1 MKIFSG
7 SWHRNQ
13 YLFPIPT
20 GLGAYRARGYYPAG
34 QHPDRM
40 QMYAGPLWARARQGL
55 DAGRRPDRRRHAG
68 RHHHSPRL

>member
-1 MKIFSG
+1 MEWQHEDLFRFPG
-7 SWHRNQ
+7 NRNQ

-40 QMYAGPLWARARQGL
+40 QMYAGPLWARGSAP
-55 DAGRRPDRRRHAG
+55 GRTG
-68 RHHHSPRL
+68 RWSKA